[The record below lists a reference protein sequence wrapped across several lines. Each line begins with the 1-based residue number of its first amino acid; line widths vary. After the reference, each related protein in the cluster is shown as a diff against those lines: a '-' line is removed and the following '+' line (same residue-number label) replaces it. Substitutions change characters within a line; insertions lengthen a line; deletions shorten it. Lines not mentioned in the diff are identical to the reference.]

1 MSLTLSDD
9 HKDRL
14 ALLLTQ
20 DISVIH
26 EFCRLAGLFLQQEVN
41 PRVFS
46 SAANKLG
53 VQPSQIEEA
62 IQALV
67 FLLNQSARTSVSKEE
82 FKKLVASLGFSND
95 AADVLTNTYVEN
107 DLQLKEYLKR
117 MGVQVPLYQNL
128 EWRFDILVGSRALH
142 HIAEPLVTLQL
153 TLEKASLTDVSDTN
167 SEIQITNSNNKVERF
182 LLQTDPN
189 NLLHMTAVLE
199 EALHESRTHHSRR
212 VHRHLK

>member
-1 MSLTLSDD
+1 MPLTISDD
-9 HKDRL
+9 HKDQL
-14 ALLLTQ
+14 SLLLTQ
-20 DISVIH
+20 DIPVIH

-53 VQPSQIEEA
+53 VQPSQVEEA

-67 FLLNQSARTSVSKEE
+67 FLLNQSARTSVSQEE
-82 FKKLVASLGFSND
+82 FKTLAVSLGFSTD
-95 AADVLTNTYVEN
+95 AADVLTNAYLEN

-153 TLEKASLTDVSDTN
+153 SLDKASSEGNCDTN
-167 SEIQITNSNNKVERF
+167 SESPMTKSDNRVEKL

-199 EALHESRTHHSRR
+199 EALQESRTHHSRR